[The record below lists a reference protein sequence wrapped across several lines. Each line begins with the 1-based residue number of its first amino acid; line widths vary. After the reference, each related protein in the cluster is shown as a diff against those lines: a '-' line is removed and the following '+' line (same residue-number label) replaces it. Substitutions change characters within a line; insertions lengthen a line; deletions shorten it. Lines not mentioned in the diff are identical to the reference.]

1 MVRVARLHFMCCA
14 KEQQTEM
21 SSIGSILNSVNS
33 SILSEISSFNTTS
46 NQTASTNSSASTA
59 SSTDTID
66 FSQVG
71 KVFQELKQLQTTN
84 PTEFKQVLTDAATK
98 LQAAAQ
104 QQTDPTQAS
113 FLNNLASRFQEAANT
128 GNLSALQQS
137 SSNGSYAPRG
147 HHHHHGGGGGSENN
161 STQDV
166 LSTLLGN
173 TQSTS
178 SNTNPQTNS

>member
-1 MVRVARLHFMCCA
+1 MRCA
-14 KEQQTEM
+14 KEKETEM

-33 SILSEISSFNTTS
+33 SILSEISSFNTTA
-46 NQTASTNSSASTA
+46 NQTANTSSSSSTA
-59 SSTDTID
+59 SSTDTVD

-84 PTEFKQVLTDAATK
+84 PSEFKQVLTDAATK

-128 GNLSALQQS
+128 GNLSPLQQNS
-137 SSNGSYAPRG
+137 SGSYAPRG

-178 SNTNPQTNS
+178 SITNPQTNS